1 MKIKNHKYPATQIDF
16 LSVPDRNP
24 NFNRNIIPVA
34 EKSSSLVYWR
44 RELRLRLRLWP
55 FMIHSGDNI
64 IPQIGTAKPDIEG
77 LKADIEKLFQP
88 KTVSHILKLRE
99 AFPGQTIFDRSDVMG
114 VIDIMTSRA
123 SDLLKDMA
131 EHGIIEP
138 VAGHGNGKYRFK
150 NRQG

>member
-1 MKIKNHKYPATQIDF
+1 
-16 LSVPDRNP
+16 
-24 NFNRNIIPVA
+24 
-34 EKSSSLVYWR
+34 
-44 RELRLRLRLWP
+44 
-55 FMIHSGDNI
+55 MIHSGDNI

-138 VAGHGNGKYRFK
+138 VAGHGKGKYRFK